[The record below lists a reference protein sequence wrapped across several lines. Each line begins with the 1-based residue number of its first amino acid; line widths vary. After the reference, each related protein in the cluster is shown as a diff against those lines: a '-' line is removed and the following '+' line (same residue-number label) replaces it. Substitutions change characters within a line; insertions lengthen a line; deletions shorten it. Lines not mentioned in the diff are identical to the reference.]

1 METIVGLLRGVNVV
15 GRNKLPMQTL
25 REICESLK
33 FDDPRTYLQSGNVV
47 FRTRRKPEAAAVALE
62 EAIAARLGF
71 RPAVIAR
78 TAAEIAATAEGLP
91 GRFSGELDRSKL
103 LVMFLAGEPAGDA
116 LAKIAR
122 LGLPEQVEA
131 RGSHV
136 YIYFPDGVG
145 RSKLSTAVLERA
157 FGGPMTGRNWNTVL
171 ALRELACG
179 GGAA

>member
-1 METIVGLLRGVNVV
+1 METLVALLRGVNVV
-15 GRNKLPMQTL
+15 GRNKVPMQTL

-33 FDDPRTYLQSGNVV
+33 FGDPRTYLQSGNVV
-47 FRTRRKPEAAAVALE
+47 FRTRRQPAAAAAALE
-62 EAIAARLGF
+62 DEIQARLGF

-78 TAAEIAATAEGLP
+78 TAAQIAAAADGLP
-91 GRFSGELDRSKL
+91 GRFSGDLDRSKL
-103 LVMFLAGEPAGDA
+103 LVMFLAGRPAPDA

-131 RGSHV
+131 RDSQV

-179 GGAA
+179 EG